1 MVVVIL
7 SILAVFS
14 LSIKSLVGISEG
26 PTNASACASS
36 CVNDVLQGGCDKSC
50 DSWTCKEDFIF
61 AVLLLINLVFC
72 SFYAID
78 GLFRERGFE
87 TLAYLLG
94 VVAVYLYVAINF
106 VRNPGTGS
114 TYIFKLVC
122 IYV

>member
-1 MVVVIL
+1 MYVGNECATSTDFHVTTYTL
-7 SILAVFS
+7 YFS
-14 LSIKSLVGISEG
+14 HKHFLHG
-26 PTNASACASS
+26 P
-36 CVNDVLQGGCDKSC
+36 
-50 DSWTCKEDFIF
+50 
-61 AVLLLINLVFC
+61 VFC